1 MDTKGKGK
9 AMSPPIS
16 IVESEDEDSSYRVS
30 IISHGSGKEIGDQSS
45 EEEVCLLHDLICALT
60 CK

>member
-16 IVESEDEDSSYRVS
+16 IVELEDEDSSYRVS
-30 IISHGSGKEIGDQSS
+30 VISCGSGKEIGDQSS
-45 EEEVCLLHDLICALT
+45 EEEVCLFHDLLRVLT
-60 CK
+60 FI